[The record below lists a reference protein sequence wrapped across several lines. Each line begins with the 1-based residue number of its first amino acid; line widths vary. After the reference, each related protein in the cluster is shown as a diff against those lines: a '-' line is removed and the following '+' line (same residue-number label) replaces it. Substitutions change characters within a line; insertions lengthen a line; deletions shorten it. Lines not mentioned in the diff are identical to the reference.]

1 MMAGG
6 FCRKCGA
13 PLSEGAR
20 MCKYCLSPV
29 ADGGE
34 TGPDGEAAVGEG
46 AVGGDAVEAEF
57 TGADMETGAVG
68 EGTDAGERMVV
79 GEGTV
84 GTENGA
90 DAADRGGS
98 LAAGGSMESGI
109 ADGSGGNGMADGRKD
124 SSGNSMEKVF
134 EKENAGYAGRNP
146 YIIYGVLA
154 YFGIAVLV
162 PIIFKMNVKFVRFHV
177 NQGLVLFILES
188 LLSVAYGFVGGIPIL
203 AMVVS
208 LLRLLCVAFM
218 LLGAISALRGKEKPL
233 PLVGKIHLIRE
244 S

>member
-20 MCKYCLSPV
+20 LCKYCLSPV
-29 ADGGE
+29 ADGGNS
-34 TGPDGEAAVGEG
+34 GQDGDAAVEER
-46 AVGGDAVEAEF
+46 AAGGDA
-57 TGADMETGAVG
+57 AVAG
-68 EGTDAGERMVV
+68 IAGTDMDK
-79 GEGTV
+79 GTV
-84 GTENGA
+84 ETDTVMEEAAAEAENGA
-90 DAADRGGS
+90 DAAGRSGS
-98 LAAGGSMESGI
+98 LAVDGGTGNGI
-109 ADGSGGNGMADGRKD
+109 AEGSRDSAGNWKEKD
-124 SSGNSMEKVF
+124 F

-146 YIIYGVLA
+146 YIIYGVLS

-218 LLGAISALRGKEKPL
+218 LFGAISAVLGKEKPL